1 MIRGNPVKI
10 INEDISINSKGH
22 SDIIDITHQVKEK
35 VSSSGLKNGSVLV
48 FVPGATGS
56 VTTMEYEPGL
66 IADMQA
72 ALERLAPR
80 KLEYDH
86 NLKWGDGNGHS
97 HIRAS
102 LLGPSLVVPFM
113 DGQLILGTWQQI
125 IFIDMDNRPRSREL
139 VMQITGE

>member
-1 MIRGNPVKI
+1 MKI

-22 SDIIDITHQVKEK
+22 SDIVDITHQVKEK
-35 VSSSGLKNGSVLV
+35 VSISGLKNGSVLV

-66 IADMQA
+66 IADMQV

-139 VMQITGE
+139 VVQITGE